1 MTTQSLVG
9 RIKFYVQQIN
19 LKKNENKFDRI
30 CDTIFRLIEKLIFKC
45 MGSVAKAKK
54 KLEAE
59 GLEDYLELYL
69 DFAL

>member
-1 MTTQSLVG
+1 MTTLSVIG
-9 RIKFYVQQIN
+9 WIRYYVQQIN
-19 LKKNENKFDRI
+19 LKKNEHNFDRI

-45 MGSVAKAKK
+45 KGSVPKAKK